1 MSCSHEC
8 EIHILKRV
16 SITDNKC
23 YRERRFRELRG
34 PMIMKW
40 GSMEKDPNY
49 DSHSGNGKQA
59 MAGRETG
66 E

>member
-1 MSCSHEC
+1 
-8 EIHILKRV
+8 
-16 SITDNKC
+16 
-23 YRERRFRELRG
+23 
-34 PMIMKW
+34 MKW

-49 DSHSGNGKQA
+49 DSHGGNGKQA